1 MALTGTDA
9 GKATLVGLLATTT
22 KTVRSGKNEREPR
35 AANPPARIASSSRT
49 PDDIIDELV
58 AARRDKRDGRD
69 GRGGRVT
76 TRRPNDAP
84 RSASARKMYVLG
96 ERPAPAAAV
105 PPAKRGCLKKLSSH
119 KVSENSRRRLDP
131 SKIESYNHFREYFEA
146 PEDQDY
152 EGGDR
157 GEEVMEQPCG
167 LAWERMGTMQQ

>member
-1 MALTGTDA
+1 M
-9 GKATLVGLLATTT
+9 
-22 KTVRSGKNEREPR
+22 
-35 AANPPARIASSSRT
+35 
-49 PDDIIDELV
+49 DIIDELV
-58 AARRDKRDGRD
+58 AARLDRRDRRDGRD
-69 GRGGRVT
+69 T
-76 TRRPNDAP
+76 ARRPNDAP

-119 KVSENSRRRLDP
+119 KVSEKSRRRLDP